1 MNLKRPPVAVD
12 GTSRGAQVQPRIA
25 KVGEDERIGGPQFE
39 RPPVSLD
46 RLAGP
51 EFAQEIARPDV
62 APNQRRGE
70 FHRALQM
77 AKRLR
82 QLAGL
87 GQRGAKQQVGIG
99 IVGRKLDTAPKTSQN
114 CAPSSALWPMPFT
127 CTSSSR
133 SGMPICRILFGSA
146 TFAQIDTHHMP
157 GSPWLCQFRT
167 RDLPPS
173 EACFIAGP

>member
-12 GTSRGAQVQPRIA
+12 GTARGAQVQPRIA

-99 IVGRKLDTAPKTSQN
+99 IVGRKLDTAPKTSHHLGSFNVQVYLTAHRSLSKLSFTGN
-114 CAPSSALWPMPFT
+114 LPDAPVAPDVKRAIRDGRRTLDHLAQVHLAGDASLW
-127 CTSSSR
+127 R
-133 SGMPICRILFGSA
+133 
-146 TFAQIDTHHMP
+146 
-157 GSPWLCQFRT
+157 
-167 RDLPPS
+167 
-173 EACFIAGP
+173 

>member
-1 MNLKRPPVAVD
+1 MEVD
-12 GTSRGAQVQPRIA
+12 LGFAGAFHQAHP
-25 KVGEDERIGGPQFE
+25 E
-39 RPPVSLD
+39 SLD

-99 IVGRKLDTAPKTSQN
+99 IVGRKLDTAPKTSHHLGSFNVQVYLTAHRSLSKLSFTGN
-114 CAPSSALWPMPFT
+114 LPDAPVAPDVKRAIRDGRRTLDHLAQVHLAGDASLW
-127 CTSSSR
+127 R
-133 SGMPICRILFGSA
+133 
-146 TFAQIDTHHMP
+146 
-157 GSPWLCQFRT
+157 
-167 RDLPPS
+167 
-173 EACFIAGP
+173 